1 MQLYFWEEFHAEAAT
16 HPELE
21 TSPGSERDRTV
32 VEEEEV
38 RFMIFFGDEAKS
50 T

>member
-1 MQLYFWEEFHAEAAT
+1 MLLGRVFHTEAAA

-38 RFMIFFGDEAKS
+38 RFRIVFGDEAKS